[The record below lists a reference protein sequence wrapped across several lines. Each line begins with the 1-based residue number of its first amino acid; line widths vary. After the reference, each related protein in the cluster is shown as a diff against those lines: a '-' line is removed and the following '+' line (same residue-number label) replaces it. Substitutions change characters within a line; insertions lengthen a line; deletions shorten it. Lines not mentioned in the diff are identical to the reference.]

1 MNENIRKAYSEVD
14 AILTLLG
21 SEWIEKI
28 SSKFLTFIKTE
39 KDPNYVANIKP
50 DIYLEEQ
57 NLLPETIS
65 ILAMLKLDYW
75 CETEEEKEELLN
87 MLNEN
92 ERAYQEELSKKYS
105 VESLFKNR
113 DQTKSEE
120 NKGIIEYKESNFF
133 AKICEKIRKFFYK

>member
-1 MNENIRKAYSEVD
+1 MNEHIRKAYSEVD

-28 SSKFLTFIKTE
+28 PSKFVTFIKTE
-39 KDPNYVANIKP
+39 KDPDYVANINP
-50 DIYLEEQ
+50 DVYLEEQ

-92 ERAYQEELSKKYS
+92 EKAYQEELSKKYS
-105 VESLFKNR
+105 TENLFKNR
-113 DQTKSEE
+113 NQTEGQE
-120 NKGIIEYKESNFF
+120 NNDIIMYKEPNFL
-133 AKICEKIRKFFYK
+133 AKILEKIRKIFHK